1 MEGEEEGEDEEEDG
15 EDLVSECYSVE
26 KCNIHV
32 YIDLCPE
39 VTEVCLQKNVEDFEV
54 NISKREMI
62 FFLKKDGNK
71 ALYQTHTHL
80 ETYND
85 IRR

>member
-1 MEGEEEGEDEEEDG
+1 MEGEEEGEDGEEDG

-26 KCNIHV
+26 KGNIHVHV

-39 VTEVCLQKNVEDFEV
+39 VCLQKDVEDFEG
-54 NISKREMI
+54 NIFKREMN

-80 ETYND
+80 ETYNY

>member
-26 KCNIHV
+26 KGNIHV
-32 YIDLCPE
+32 NIDLCPE
-39 VTEVCLQKNVEDFEV
+39 VTEVCLQKDVEDFEG

-62 FFLKKDGNK
+62 FF
-71 ALYQTHTHL
+71 
-80 ETYND
+80 
-85 IRR
+85 

>member
-1 MEGEEEGEDEEEDG
+1 MEGEEEGEDGEEDG

-26 KCNIHV
+26 KGNIHVHV

-39 VTEVCLQKNVEDFEV
+39 VCLQKDVEDFEV

-62 FFLKKDGNK
+62 FFKRKMAIK
-71 ALYQTHTHL
+71 PC
-80 ETYND
+80 
-85 IRR
+85 IRHIHIQKLIII

>member
-26 KCNIHV
+26 KGNIHV

-39 VTEVCLQKNVEDFEV
+39 VCLQKDVEDFEG
-54 NISKREMI
+54 NISKREMV
-62 FFLKKDGNK
+62 FFKERW
-71 ALYQTHTHL
+71 Q
-80 ETYND
+80 
-85 IRR
+85 